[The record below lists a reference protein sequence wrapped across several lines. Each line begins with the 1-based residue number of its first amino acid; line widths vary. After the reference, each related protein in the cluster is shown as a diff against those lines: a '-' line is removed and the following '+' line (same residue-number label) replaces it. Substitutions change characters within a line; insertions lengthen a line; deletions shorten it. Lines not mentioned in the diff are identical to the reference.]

1 MAVDDSFPLPGP
13 MYLKARVTILAFALG
28 RVSLPCGTCFVH
40 VASSTLFSLV
50 SRHPRRDTVQLNLAF
65 LEIPNPSAIVLESLD
80 EAQRAATLEVLA
92 RLVAQAAQNH
102 PSAQGADDD

>member
-1 MAVDDSFPLPGP
+1 M
-13 MYLKARVTILAFALG
+13 
-28 RVSLPCGTCFVH
+28 
-40 VASSTLFSLV
+40 
-50 SRHPRRDTVQLNLAF
+50 QLNLAF

-102 PSAQGADDD
+102 PSAEGANDD